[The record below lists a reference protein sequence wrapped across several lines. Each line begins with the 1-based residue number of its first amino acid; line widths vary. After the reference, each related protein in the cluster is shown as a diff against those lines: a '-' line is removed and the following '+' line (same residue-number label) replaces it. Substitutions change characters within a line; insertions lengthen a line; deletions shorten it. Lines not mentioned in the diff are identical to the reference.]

1 MNPAEDVSND
11 ETTATGG
18 GIQEQE
24 NKETAMDDKDA
35 LPMENKISDG
45 SDELKSADGDAAMGA
60 PQITVATEDGKVV
73 DSPADEVVDSPADKV
88 ADSPVDKVVD
98 SLADKVADSP
108 ADKAADSPADDAA
121 AAANQVSVAPD
132 KLASDAA
139 AVGDSTDMDQTN
151 DDKEQQQSPATAGE
165 KPEGNIPT
173 SNSKDENTDIPG
185 EDTAI
190 SEGDH

>member
-11 ETTATGG
+11 ETTAIGG

-73 DSPADEVVDSPADKV
+73 DSPAGEVVDSPADKV
-88 ADSPVDKVVD
+88 ADSPV
-98 SLADKVADSP
+98 
-108 ADKAADSPADDAA
+108 DKAADSPADDAA